1 MSEHREN
8 FSDYLD
14 SLDLPPEIREPV
26 HILAVSGGRRRTDSL
41 EVFPKIE
48 PASEGHF
55 ELSFFL
61 HGIRYCERIA
71 KLQSGER
78 VEFIRERKNTG
89 TGLPALRVE
98 TLKGEAIGYT
108 PNYMVSDFQYIR
120 ENCYVPEDIAVA
132 RVNPHFSYTFC
143 YGGLRQILPAFRSIL
158 LWTVCTHTARQQN
171 QRAPW

>member
-1 MSEHREN
+1 MSAHREN
-8 FSDYLD
+8 FSDYLE
-14 SLDLPPEIREPV
+14 SLDLPPEFREPV

-41 EVFPKIE
+41 EVFP

-61 HGIRYCERIA
+61 RGIRYCERIA

-132 RVNPHFSYTFC
+132 RVNPENPLDSRVLLHVAGCWPEDYESMMPEEFEEFPADTFVE
-143 YGGLRQILPAFRSIL
+143 S
-158 LWTVCTHTARQQN
+158 T
-171 QRAPW
+171 